1 MNKDCQGIRA
11 PDFKNDWIFSVDK
24 QAKKLELKFTLGYIK
39 QKLECHCSNQALNQ
53 RYRKVCVLKI
63 MYYIVRIFMAEV
75 LYMLIMKD
83 YNPETLMIY
92 KNKIKLD

>member
-1 MNKDCQGIRA
+1 
-11 PDFKNDWIFSVDK
+11 
-24 QAKKLELKFTLGYIK
+24 
-39 QKLECHCSNQALNQ
+39 
-53 RYRKVCVLKI
+53 